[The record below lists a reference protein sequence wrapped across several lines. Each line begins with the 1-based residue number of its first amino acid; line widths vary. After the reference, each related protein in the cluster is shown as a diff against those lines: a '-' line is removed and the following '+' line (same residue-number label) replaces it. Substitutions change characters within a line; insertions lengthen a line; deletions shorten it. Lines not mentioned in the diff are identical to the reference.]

1 MGRGRVVCHETHITT
16 LYTGRT
22 LEMDMSISKTS
33 RELWDAIVENEVFD
47 VECSV
52 DGLTVFDEEGYV
64 IAHGQTVE
72 EAVADFEDR
81 LAEYFVRIVRKYVY
95 SNLPEEGILA

>member
-1 MGRGRVVCHETHITT
+1 M
-16 LYTGRT
+16 
-22 LEMDMSISKTS
+22 
-33 RELWDAIVENEVFD
+33 
-47 VECSV
+47 
-52 DGLTVFDEEGYV
+52 FDEEGYV

-72 EAVADFEDR
+72 EAVADFEER